1 MIQRFGQRQRFDGL
15 SMVNLR
21 PSKPLY
27 PKVIKPLYIKPYISN
42 LYMGHR
48 GYRGYIDT
56 MVCRVSSL
64 SPALLAGNMGGRA
77 GDAKPSY
84 IKPSYGQY
92 AGYGRHRGVMV

>member
-1 MIQRFGQRQRFDGL
+1 MIEAIQRFGQRQRFDGL
-15 SMVNLR
+15 SMVNLK
-21 PSKPLY
+21 PSKPSY
-27 PKVIKPLYIKPYISN
+27 PKVIKPLYIKPYIPN

-64 SPALLAGNMGGRA
+64 FPALLAGILGGRA

-84 IKPSYGQY
+84 IKPLSMVYIRYAARYG
-92 AGYGRHRGVMV
+92 